1 MQKGGHAELFCASG
15 LNRVRPLRRL
25 SLATVT
31 VNSGAR
37 LDRLPI
43 TRFHW
48 NILGLIGAGAFLDA
62 FDIYLANGALAAMV
76 KSGFTDLR
84 LGSFF
89 ISATFMGM
97 MIGAGLS
104 GYLGDRFG
112 RRYSYQANLAIFGV
126 ASLAACFAPNI
137 YWLILLRFIMG
148 VGLGA
153 ELVVAAGTLCEFVPP
168 ATRGR
173 WTALLAL
180 IINSGLLGAT
190 AIGYW
195 VIPHLGWRYMFAI
208 AGLGALIVWFLRHRM
223 PESPRWLETVG
234 RLDEAEAT
242 VSAIERQVEA
252 RVGKLPP
259 VARVVSHEVPA
270 APFSALF
277 VRGMIGRTLVAALTC
292 MAINMSL
299 YGFVAWLP
307 TFFVKEGLT
316 IVQSLGFVLLMSFG
330 APAGAVVG
338 YLVTDRLGRVQWHRA
353 VLARDDSARLRVRAD
368 ALAGGDLGRG
378 LRVGDGD
385 LYGLHAWTVRLYPG
399 VVPDRASVAR
409 NRCRG
414 HVRTRGV
421 DVHALCCVAALYA
434 IRRDGCADDGRRRAA
449 SAQRRDSGA
458 ADRDQSADAGG
469 YLARC
474 RFDAAW
480 GVDGEVGVAV
490 PGECAN
496 V

>member
-1 MQKGGHAELFCASG
+1 MA
-15 LNRVRPLRRL
+15 
-25 SLATVT
+25 T

-43 TRFHW
+43 SRFHW
-48 NILGLIGAGAFLDA
+48 KILGLIGAGAFLDA
-62 FDIYLANGALAAMV
+62 FDIYLANGSLAAMV
-76 KSGFTDLR
+76 KTGFTDLR

-112 RRYSYQANLAIFGV
+112 RRYSYQANLAIFGL
-126 ASLAACFAPNI
+126 ASLAACFAPDI
-137 YWLILLRFIMG
+137 YWLILLRFVMG
-148 VGLGA
+148 IGLGA

-173 WTALLAL
+173 WTSLLAL

-190 AIGYW
+190 AVGYW

-208 AGLGALIVWFLRHRM
+208 AGVGALIVWFLRHRM

-242 VSAIERQVEA
+242 VAAIEREVEA
-252 RVGKLPP
+252 RAGKLPP
-259 VARVVSHEVPA
+259 VARVASHEVPA
-270 APFSALF
+270 APLSALF
-277 VRGMIGRTLVAALTC
+277 TRGMIGRTLVAALTC

-330 APAGAVVG
+330 APFGAVVG
-338 YLVTDRLGRVQWHRA
+338 FVVTDRMGRRNGLVLFSAVTIALALIYVQMRAPAAISIVGFALVTSIYTICTLGLFGYIPELFPTAH
-353 VLARDDSARLRVRAD
+353 RLRGTGV
-368 ALAGGDLGRG
+368 AGTCG
-378 LRVGDGD
+378 
-385 LYGLHAWTVRLYPG
+385 
-399 VVPDRASVAR
+399 
-409 NRCRG
+409 
-414 HVRTRGV
+414 
-421 DVHALCCVAALYA
+421 
-434 IRRDGCADDGRRRAA
+434 RAA
-449 SAQRRDSGA
+449 SMTTPYVALLLYTHFGVTGVLAMVGGVLLLMSAAILALRIETSRQTLEEISPDTQMYGASTVEVTAGGAAQR
-458 ADRDQSADAGG
+458 SA
-469 YLARC
+469 
-474 RFDAAW
+474 
-480 GVDGEVGVAV
+480 
-490 PGECAN
+490 
-496 V
+496 

>member
-1 MQKGGHAELFCASG
+1 MAI
-15 LNRVRPLRRL
+15 
-25 SLATVT
+25 

-37 LDRLPI
+37 LDRLPVS
-43 TRFHW
+43 RFHW
-48 NILGLIGAGAFLDA
+48 RILGLIGAGAFLDA
-62 FDIYLANGALAAMV
+62 FDIYLANGSLAAMV

-89 ISATFMGM
+89 ISATFLGM

-112 RRYSYQANLAIFGV
+112 RRYSYQANLAIFGL
-126 ASLAACFAPNI
+126 ASLAACFAPDI
-137 YWLILLRFIMG
+137 YWLIVLRFVMG

-168 ATRGR
+168 ASRGR
-173 WTALLAL
+173 WTSLLAL

-208 AGLGALIVWFLRHRM
+208 AGIGALIVWVLRHRM

-242 VSAIERQVEA
+242 VAAIEREVAAQVG
-252 RVGKLPP
+252 VLPP
-259 VARVVSHEVPA
+259 VAQVMSHTVPH
-270 APFSALF
+270 APISALF
-277 VRGMIGRTLVAALTC
+277 ARGMLGRTLVAALTC

-338 YLVTDRLGRVQWHRA
+338 YFAADRIGRRNGLVLFSAVTVALSYLYVQMREPAAISIVGFTLVTAIYTVCTLGLFGYIPELFPTTH
-353 VLARDDSARLRVRAD
+353 RLRGTGI
-368 ALAGGDLGRG
+368 AGTCG
-378 LRVGDGD
+378 
-385 LYGLHAWTVRLYPG
+385 
-399 VVPDRASVAR
+399 
-409 NRCRG
+409 
-414 HVRTRGV
+414 
-421 DVHALCCVAALYA
+421 
-434 IRRDGCADDGRRRAA
+434 RAA
-449 SAQRRDSGA
+449 SMSTPYVAIVLYTHFGVTGVVTMVSGA
-458 ADRDQSADAGG
+458 LVLLSIAILALRIETSQLTLEAISPGLGEHTSESSDALTTRAPTG
-469 YLARC
+469 AH
-474 RFDAAW
+474 
-480 GVDGEVGVAV
+480 
-490 PGECAN
+490 
-496 V
+496 